1 MNADYY
7 SGHKFEW
14 TRKFMNAIP
23 RDKGLNLSKALC
35 IAAVLQHKYILGKKR
50 EVKLDHKTL
59 REFSLNNKNL
69 EKYLPFFE
77 KAELIKWDRKRGAV
91 YEISLLSL
99 PPNYIVTSTETNR
112 IKDIKIKETSETG
125 SKVTSET
132 GSKVTSETG
141 SKVENMKNGKGN
153 GRKKGRNERKKGRNE
168 RKEWLKE
175 KNKEMK
181 RKQDET
187 RKMVK
192 RDRKI
197 ATLFAT
203 L

>member
-132 GSKVTSETG
+132 GSKV
-141 SKVENMKNGKGN
+141 ENMKNGKGN